1 MSIHPS
7 LLLLLITFPITA
19 ASGPDAHAVVAEL
32 AEQRIAD
39 KTRKDL
45 STVMGDGYR
54 LARAASWFDTM
65 KATRSWMV
73 GLDRA
78 HNAHCDFDYKRDC
91 SNARCLAGA
100 VWNYTNRMIDPYL
113 SKDQRNE
120 AVKFLIHLVADAHM
134 PLNAGRTADQGGDTI
149 NVHINFAD
157 FTNVNLHKAWE
168 EKILDEMEGA
178 LYPGSYVQQDASGSA
193 DRMKFWRVSSNLLGA
208 DLDQRYAGKVPSWLA
223 ECTHHGINACI
234 DKMLTES
241 ANLACRVA
249 YRHIDG
255 RDIQTND
262 GLTREYYTSRVGVLQ
277 EQLAKAA
284 ARLAWIMDYAFR
296 NFTGTTTTPNPSSTT
311 TRAPGS
317 TKTPSTTGQPG
328 SFATIGYSLS
338 LAFILT
344 LSAYALF

>member
-65 KATRSWMV
+65 KATRSWM
-73 GLDRA
+73 
-78 HNAHCDFDYKRDC
+78 
-91 SNARCLAGA
+91 
-100 VWNYTNRMIDPYL
+100 
-113 SKDQRNE
+113 DQRNE

-178 LYPGSYVQQDASGSA
+178 LYPESYVQQDASGSA

-241 ANLACRVA
+241 ADLACRVA

-328 SFATIGYSLS
+328 SFATIGYSPFPCFS
-338 LAFILT
+338 SFT